1 MIGGRQSID
10 ALDRWAGS
18 GDRKG
23 PQARMA
29 GVTIL
34 DVARAAG
41 VSTSTVSNLL
51 NGRTGRMLPETRER
65 VESTIRDLGYRP
77 NRAARQLRTGKPQV
91 IGLVVPSVGNPY
103 WGALARYLEAAAL
116 TEGYHVLLCNSERD
130 PGRERQYVDELVSD
144 GIQGIVLCSSL
155 PSLEHVAGLLDDG
168 LRLVAFDRTAQ
179 SDDPASLVNVS
190 VDNTIGAELMGEH
203 LVSLGHRRIAFVSGA
218 IRSVNRTERFQGF
231 LRALERAGIA
241 RPDVVTWPGS
251 SADSTF
257 GDVEAAELGRVA
269 ATELLT
275 GPTPPTAIFAVNDM
289 TAIGVCRAVRDAGME
304 VGSDVSVAGFDD
316 IVLAELYS
324 PRLTTVR
331 QPMKE
336 MAEAAFRA
344 LHAPQ
349 EEGVSAHGR
358 SLLFRPE
365 LVVRDSTAAPVS

>member
-1 MIGGRQSID
+1 
-10 ALDRWAGS
+10 
-18 GDRKG
+18 
-23 PQARMA
+23 MA
-29 GVTIL
+29 GITIL

-65 VESTIRDLGYRP
+65 VESTIRELGYRP

-130 PGRERQYVDELVSD
+130 PARERQYVDELVSD
-144 GIQGIVLCSSL
+144 GIRGIVLCSSL
-155 PSLEHVAGLLDDG
+155 PSLEHVSGLIEDG

-179 SDDPASLVNVS
+179 ADDPVGLVNVS

-218 IRSVNRTERFQGF
+218 IRSVNRTERFAGF

-251 SADSTF
+251 SSADGTF

-269 ATELLT
+269 ATDLLS
-275 GPTPPTAIFAVNDM
+275 GPNPPSAIFAVNDM

-304 VGSDVSVAGFDD
+304 VGRDVSVAGFDD

-336 MAEAAFRA
+336 MAAAAFRA
-344 LHAPQ
+344 LHSPADGQPPAQ
-349 EEGVSAHGR
+349 AT

-365 LVVRDSTAAPVS
+365 LVVRDSTAAPAA

>member
-1 MIGGRQSID
+1 MHWQMGWIPNR
-10 ALDRWAGS
+10 R
-18 GDRKG
+18 G
-23 PQARMA
+23 PHPHMA

-51 NGRTGRMLPETRER
+51 NGRTERMLPETRQR
-65 VESTIRDLGYRP
+65 VESTIRKLGYRP

-103 WGALARYLEAAAL
+103 WGALARHVEAAAL
-116 TEGYHVLLCNSERD
+116 TQGFHVLLGNSERD

-144 GIQGIVLCSSL
+144 GIRGIVLCSSL
-155 PSLEHVAGLLDDG
+155 PSLEHVSSLLEDG

-179 SDDPASLVNVS
+179 ATDPAGLINVS

-218 IRSVNRTERFQGF
+218 IRSINRTERFEGF

-241 RPDVVTWPGS
+241 RQDVVTWPGS
-251 SADSTF
+251 SVDSQF

-269 ATELLT
+269 TTELLA
-275 GPTPPTAIFAVNDM
+275 GPNPPTAIFAVNDM
-289 TAIGVCRAVRDAGME
+289 TAIGVCRAVRDAGLE
-304 VGSDVSVAGFDD
+304 VGQDISVAGFDD

-324 PRLTTVR
+324 PALTTVR

-336 MAEAAFRA
+336 MAAAAFRA
-344 LHAPQ
+344 LHTPQ
-349 EEGVSAHGR
+349 DDDGSGPGT

-365 LVVRDSTAAPVS
+365 LVVRDSTGPVAG